1 MMMQRTRQTFLA
13 ALMKPTMVRPMSTAA
28 TIQAR
33 FEQAYLDR
41 KASLAGK
48 TGPQYVE
55 KLT

>member
-41 KASLAGK
+41 KASLSGK
-48 TGPQYVE
+48 TGPMYVE
-55 KLT
+55 